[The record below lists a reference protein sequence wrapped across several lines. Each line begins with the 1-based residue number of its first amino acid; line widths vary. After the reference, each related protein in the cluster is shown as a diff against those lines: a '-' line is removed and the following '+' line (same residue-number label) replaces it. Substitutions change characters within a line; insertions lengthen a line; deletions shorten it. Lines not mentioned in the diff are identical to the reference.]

1 MNDADLMERAC
12 RVLVG
17 GVNSPV
23 RAYQA
28 VGGVPVFVAR
38 GRGAEIWSD
47 DGTCYLDCVGSW
59 GTALLGHA
67 DPDVVDAVIRAARE
81 GLSFGAPT
89 PGETELARRL
99 VERVPGIERVRLV
112 SSGTE
117 ATLSAIRLA
126 RAVTGREGLVKFA
139 GGYHGHG
146 DSLLVEAGS
155 GALTGG
161 HPSSPGVPAGLAR
174 LTRVL
179 PYNDAAALRET
190 LAREGERIAAVI
202 VEIVA
207 GNMGC
212 VPPQPDFLAALR
224 EATRAHGVRLIADEV
239 MTGFRVG
246 PQGALGRYGLTADLV
261 TLGKVIG
268 GGLPLGALAGP
279 ASDLGALAPR
289 GPVYQAGTLSGNPLS
304 VASGIATLD
313 KLADRGLYQTL
324 AERTGRL
331 AAGLEALVREMGVE
345 ATVHQVPG
353 MWSVFFSSPPVRN
366 LADVRRG
373 RPEHFRHFFH
383 HLKKQGIL
391 LPPSPYESAFLSL
404 AHEDSHID
412 RILEAAREALRTL
425 PA

>member
-1 MNDADLMERAC
+1 MTDAEQMEQAR

-23 RAYQA
+23 RAYQS
-28 VGGVPVFVAR
+28 VGGVPVFVTR
-38 GRGAEIWSD
+38 GAGAEIWGV
-47 DGTCYLDCVGSW
+47 DGSRYLDCVGSW
-59 GTALLGHA
+59 GTAILGHA
-67 DPDVVDAVIRAARE
+67 DPDVVAAVCRAAQD

-99 VERVPGIERVRLV
+99 VERVPGAERIRLV

-126 RAVTGREGLVKFA
+126 RAVTGRDGLIKFA
-139 GGYHGHG
+139 GGYHGHS

-161 HPSSPGVPAGLAR
+161 HPSSPGIPAELAR

-179 PYNDAAALRET
+179 PYNDGAALRGA
-190 LAREGERIAAVI
+190 LAREGDRIAAVI

-207 GNMGC
+207 VNMGC
-212 VPPQPDFLAALR
+212 VPPEPDFLAALT
-224 EATRAHGVRLIADEV
+224 EATRAAGARLIADEV

-246 PQGALGRYGLTADLV
+246 PEGALGRYGIRADLI
-261 TLGKVIG
+261 TLGKIIG
-268 GGLPLGALAGP
+268 GGLPMGALAG
-279 ASDLGALAPR
+279 SGRDLDALAPS

-313 KLADRGLYQTL
+313 KLADPQVYTRL
-324 AERTGRL
+324 AGRTDRL
-331 AAGLEALVREMGVE
+331 AAGLEGLIQETGAQ
-345 ATVHQVPG
+345 ATVHHVPG
-353 MWSVFFSSPPVRN
+353 MWSVFFCAPPVRN
-366 LADVRRG
+366 LEDVRRS
-373 RPEHFRHFFH
+373 RPQAFRHFFH
-383 HLKKQGIL
+383 SLKSQGIL

-404 AHEDSHID
+404 AHEERDID
-412 RILEAAREALRTL
+412 RILGAARTALRTL
-425 PA
+425 PP